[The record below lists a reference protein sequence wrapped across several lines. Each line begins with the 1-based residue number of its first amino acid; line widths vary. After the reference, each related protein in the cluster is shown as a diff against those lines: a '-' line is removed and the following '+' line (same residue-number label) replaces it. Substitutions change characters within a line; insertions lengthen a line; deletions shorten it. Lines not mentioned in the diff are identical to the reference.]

1 MRIAVISDI
10 HGNDLAFAAVVG
22 DFDGDGVDRVVC
34 CGDALQGG
42 VQPAEVVRR
51 LRELEIPV
59 VMGNADDF
67 LLKGSE
73 SGDDEPPDAWSDAVR
88 EWQLSL
94 LSRDDLSFAAAFAPT
109 VEVSLPNGKRLLC
122 AHGSPRHFNDV
133 ILPETRDGEVR
144 AMLGPIEN
152 TIFCGGHTHLQQIRQ
167 LGETFFFNPGSVGL
181 ADRHD
186 GPDGTRRVNR
196 WAEYAVLT
204 VTDSGRETLEFRRV
218 PYDVERLL
226 AMIDASDMPDSQRL
240 RDYYR
245 TT

>member
-10 HGNDLAFAAVVG
+10 HGNDLAFAAVVA
-22 DFDGDGVDRVVC
+22 DFQADGIDQVVC

-51 LRELEIPV
+51 LQELGCPV

-73 SGDDEPPDAWSDAVR
+73 SADDEPPDEWIDAVR
-88 EWQLSL
+88 EWQLPL
-94 LSRDDLSFAAAFAPT
+94 LSRDDLAFAAAFAPT
-109 VEVSLPNGKRLLC
+109 VEIPLPNGKRLLC

-133 ILPETRDGEVR
+133 ILPDTPDAEVR
-144 AMLGPIEN
+144 EMLGPIEN

-167 LGETFFFNPGSVGL
+167 LGGTFFFNPGSVSL
-181 ADRHD
+181 PDRHD
-186 GPDGTRRVNR
+186 VADGTRRVNR

-218 PYDVERLL
+218 PYDVDRVL
-226 AMIDASDMPDSQRL
+226 AMIDASGMPDSHRL

-245 TT
+245 TA